1 MKDLK
6 DMKRVL
12 LKLSGEALA
21 GDKKTGFDEA
31 TCADAAR
38 QVKTLVDEGLQVAI
52 VIGGGNFW
60 RGRTSESMERTKA
73 DQIGML
79 ATVMNCIYVSDA
91 FRTAGMETEV
101 YTPFVCGA
109 FTELFSKDKA
119 VKALDEGKVVFFA
132 GGTGQRMNS
141 KTRPKQ
147 FLELHEKPILVYTLE
162 AFQKHEEIDG
172 IILVTLKD
180 WINYCLEL
188 KEKYH
193 LTKLKS
199 IIPGGKTATE
209 SAFNGLARANE
220 LFPSDSIVLIH
231 DGVRP
236 LVDEET
242 ITKNIECVKEH
253 GTAITVSPAIETI
266 TVSDSNENSGVIK
279 EVIER
284 AKCQMARAPQGFYLN
299 EILDVYKKAANDK
312 ETSFIDSATMMMHYG
327 YKLYTVYGKAENI
340 KITTPNDFFM
350 FRAIVDARENSQIFG
365 I

>member
-21 GDKKTGFDEA
+21 GDKKTGFDEV

-79 ATVMNCIYVSDA
+79 ATVMKCIYVSDA

-132 GGTGQRMNS
+132 GGTGHPYFSTDTATALRAI
-141 KTRPKQ
+141 
-147 FLELHEKPILVYTLE
+147 EIEADAILL
-162 AFQKHEEIDG
+162 AKSIDG
-172 IILVTLKD
+172 VYDSDPAVNENAVKYDSITMEEVLDQKLGVIDLTAT
-180 WINYCLEL
+180 IMCLENKMPL
-188 KEKYH
+188 AVFGLNEEN
-193 LTKLKS
+193 S
-199 IIPGGKTATE
+199 IENLMKGE
-209 SAFNGLARANE
+209 FNGTY
-220 LFPSDSIVLIH
+220 V
-231 DGVRP
+231 
-236 LVDEET
+236 
-242 ITKNIECVKEH
+242 
-253 GTAITVSPAIETI
+253 TV
-266 TVSDSNENSGVIK
+266 
-279 EVIER
+279 
-284 AKCQMARAPQGFYLN
+284 
-299 EILDVYKKAANDK
+299 
-312 ETSFIDSATMMMHYG
+312 
-327 YKLYTVYGKAENI
+327 
-340 KITTPNDFFM
+340 
-350 FRAIVDARENSQIFG
+350 
-365 I
+365 